1 MDENQQRQ
9 WVYDK
14 LFGIADGSLQR
25 ITIRDL
31 RKMIRIIQGNNSILG
46 HLSQPNLNR
55 IISTERIQ
63 GISLQMII
71 PENNLRVIQNV
82 RTRWINAMRYAI
94 TVYSNNNNS
103 NSNNTRTINS
113 KKSSGTKISTPTRKR
128 LKKTPTT
135 PQSKLKK

>member
-1 MDENQQRQ
+1 MNQNQQFQ
-9 WVYDK
+9 WVYDR

-55 IISTERIQ
+55 NISTERIQ
-63 GISLQMII
+63 GISIQMIM
-71 PENNLRVIQNV
+71 PENNLRERQIV
-82 RTRWINAMRYAI
+82 RNRWINAMRYAI

-103 NSNNTRTINS
+103 SSNNTRSINS
-113 KKSSGTKISTPTRKR
+113 KKSSGTKLSTPTRKK

>member
-55 IISTERIQ
+55 NISTERIQ

-113 KKSSGTKISTPTRKR
+113 KKSITNKLSTPCLLYTSPSPRDR
-128 LKKTPTT
+128 G
-135 PQSKLKK
+135 

>member
-55 IISTERIQ
+55 NISTERMQ
-63 GISLQMII
+63 GISLQMIM
-71 PENNLRVIQNV
+71 PENNLRARQNV
-82 RTRWINAMRYAI
+82 RNRWINAMRYAI
-94 TVYSNNNNS
+94 TVYSNNNN
-103 NSNNTRTINS
+103 NNNTRTINS
-113 KKSSGTKISTPTRKR
+113 KKSNTNKLSTPTRKR

>member
-55 IISTERIQ
+55 NISTERIQ
-63 GISLQMII
+63 GISLQMIM
-71 PENNLRVIQNV
+71 PENNLRVRQNV
-82 RTRWINAMRYAI
+82 RNRWINAMRNAI
-94 TVYSNNNNS
+94 NNNS

>member
-55 IISTERIQ
+55 NISTERIQ

-82 RTRWINAMRYAI
+82 RNRWINAMRYAI
-94 TVYSNNNNS
+94 TVYSNNNN
-103 NSNNTRTINS
+103 NNNTRTINS
-113 KKSSGTKISTPTRKR
+113 KKSNTNKLSTPTRKR

>member
-25 ITIRDL
+25 ITIIDL

-82 RTRWINAMRYAI
+82 RNRWINAMRYAI

-113 KKSSGTKISTPTRKR
+113 KKSSGTKLSTPTRKR

>member
-1 MDENQQRQ
+1 MDKNQQRQ
-9 WVYDK
+9 WIYDK

-82 RTRWINAMRYAI
+82 RNRWINAMRYAI
-94 TVYSNNNNS
+94 TVYSNNNSS

-113 KKSSGTKISTPTRKR
+113 KKSITNKLSTPTRKR